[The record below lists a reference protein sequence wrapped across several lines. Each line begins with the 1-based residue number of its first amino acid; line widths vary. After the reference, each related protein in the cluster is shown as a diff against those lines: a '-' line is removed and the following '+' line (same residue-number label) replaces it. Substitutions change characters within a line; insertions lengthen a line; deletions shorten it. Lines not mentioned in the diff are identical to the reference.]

1 MQLDFKK
8 FLNKIIVF
16 TIIVAAIQFAV
27 SRQLPAIYVSNSWPV
42 IVFFFAAF
50 TTIMHHY
57 LLKSTLDNPKRF
69 IFSFMMF
76 TTIKILLYL
85 AVILIYVLLNRLDAV
100 AFIFAF
106 FTNYFL
112 FTIFEISSVLKY
124 LKQNQSKPE

>member
-1 MQLDFKK
+1 MQQDFKK
-8 FLNKIIVF
+8 FLNKIIIF
-16 TIIVAAIQFAV
+16 TIVVAALQYVV
-27 SRQLPAIYVSNSWPV
+27 SMQLPVNYVSNSWPV
-42 IVFFFAAF
+42 IVLFFAAF
-50 TTIMHHY
+50 TSIMHHY
-57 LLKSTLDNPKRF
+57 LLKSTLGNPKRF

-106 FTNYFL
+106 FANYFL
-112 FTIFEISSVLKY
+112 FTIFEIFSVLKY